1 MKRTIPTYILLF
13 LVAFQV
19 ISAVPAGWILISDP
33 SGEKLGLPIRLLN
46 QSPFDNFLIPGLFL
60 FFILGI
66 VPLLILYGLIIK
78 KELKFFQKLNI
89 YKNYHWSWTF
99 SYYLGLVL
107 ILWINMQLYFGVEFG
122 LLHLIYS
129 MLGLLII
136 IITHLPSTKQNYNI
150 KNIR

>member
-107 ILWINMQLYFGVEFG
+107 ILWINMQLYLGVEFG